1 MSEEARALGT
11 SPGAAGT
18 TAETVPPGG
27 TPPAGS
33 TAHAGSEASAN
44 LTTPARRSG
53 PRRALT
59 FAEALALPAMF
70 VAMVIIYAVLEP
82 STYLTVGNVASV
94 LGTNTVLL
102 VIMIGALVPL
112 LVGDFDL
119 SVASVSGFSGI
130 LIALLETRAGFPVVL
145 ACVVAVAAS
154 VLIGV
159 LNAFFTVYFGSNS
172 FIVTLGTGTAVTGIA
187 YAISGSQTI
196 SGTSVGLS
204 NWVYGN
210 ALFGIPLEFYY
221 GIVIAAVA
229 WYVMEMTPLGQRT
242 TFVGQSRSVSR
253 LSGVRVNRIRSGAF
267 VFAALLGGLS
277 GIVAVGTS
285 GSADPSSGP
294 ALMLPA
300 LAAVFLGETTIRP
313 GRLNV
318 WGATIA
324 AYFLAAGVAGLELM
338 GVQNWVEDAFYG
350 GALVVA
356 VTASQVLR
364 RNLGSR

>member
-1 MSEEARALGT
+1 MSEETQARE
-11 SPGAAGT
+11 AAGT
-18 TAETVPPGG
+18 VSPGPGPAVTLPPGG
-27 TPPAGS
+27 QRG
-33 TAHAGSEASAN
+33 GGFSA
-44 LTTPARRSG
+44 LS
-53 PRRALT
+53 L
-59 FAEALALPAMF
+59 AEPLALPVMF
-70 VAMVIIYAVLEP
+70 VIMVIIYSLIEP
-82 STYLTVGNVASV
+82 STFPTTGNVAAI
-94 LGTNTVLL
+94 LGPNTVLFI
-102 VIMIGALVPL
+102 IMIGALVPL

-119 SVASVSGFSGI
+119 SVASISGFSGMM
-130 LIALLETRAGFPVVL
+130 IALLETRANMSVVL
-145 ACVVAVAAS
+145 ACVIAVAAS

-159 LNAFFTVYFGSNS
+159 VNAFFTVYFGSNS
-172 FIVTLGTGTAVTGIA
+172 FIVTLGTGTAVTGVV

-196 SGTSVGLS
+196 SGVSTGLT
-204 NWVYGN
+204 NMIYGN

-221 GIVIAAVA
+221 GIVIALVA
-229 WYVMEMTPLGQRT
+229 WYVLEMTPLGQRA
-242 TFVGQSRSVSR
+242 TFAGQSRSVSR
-253 LSGVRVNRIRSGAF
+253 LSGVRVDRVRAGAF
-267 VFAALLGGLS
+267 IVAALLAGLS

-324 AYFLAAGVAGLELM
+324 AYFLATGVQGLELR
-338 GVQNWVEDAFYG
+338 GLQSWVEDAFYG

-364 RNLGSR
+364 RNTRRR